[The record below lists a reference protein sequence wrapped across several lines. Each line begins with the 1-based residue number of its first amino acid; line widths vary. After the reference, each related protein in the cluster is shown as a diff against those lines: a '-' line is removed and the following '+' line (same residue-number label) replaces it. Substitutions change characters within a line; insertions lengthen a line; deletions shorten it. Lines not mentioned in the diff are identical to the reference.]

1 MRDGEQQ
8 TGVILSKDEK
18 IRIAEGLAEAGVH
31 RIEAGM
37 PIVSPSDNE
46 AIKEIVKRNLGPQ
59 IFSFA
64 RCMKEDVKRAIDTG
78 VNGVVMEIPSSKH
91 MVELAYRWPME
102 KAIETSIEATKFAH
116 DNGLEV
122 VFFPIDFSRA
132 ELKWAIDLIEKVGQG
147 RPHGRA
153 GAGRHLRRLSPHAM
167 KYFVTQVQSRIKK
180 RLEAHF
186 HQDFGMGVANTIMA
200 LSLGVEVMHTTVLGI
215 GERSGNAPMEDVVM
229 ALKTMY
235 GVDVGIDTTKLTPL
249 ANLVQRLTGVVVPTN
264 KAIVGS
270 GLYQIESGIIA
281 SWFKNCGEKYATE
294 LFPIRWSAVGQPP
307 AEVVMG
313 KGSGIDSVNMW
324 LQRRRHAGVGRGRH
338 EGAAGGQG
346 LFAEEQED
354 AHARPSSA
362 IWRARRSGGRS
373 RRRSRAALSRLRRTT
388 AKPRATSPGF
398 LFSLTLAGRGL
409 APSKPIPS
417 SDTACRR
424 MMRPPTASAPA
435 KMRGTAWRYR
445 PQGAIMQRIARP
457 VRVPWGYRNQFK
469 VAPRNAAPI

>member
-1 MRDGEQQ
+1 MANPTPWKTNDWFVSEWNYAPEVTKDFKFAKNIKIHDVTLRDGEQQ

-18 IRIAEGLAEAGVH
+18 IRIAEALAEAGVH

-37 PIVSPSDNE
+37 PIVSPSDND

-59 IFSFA
+59 IFSFC
-64 RCMKEDVKRAIDTG
+64 RCMKEDVQRAIDTG
-78 VNGVVMEIPSSKH
+78 VKGVVMEIPSSKH
-91 MVELAYRWPME
+91 MVDLAYRWPME

-116 DNGLEV
+116 KNGLEV

-132 ELKWAIDLIEKVGQG
+132 ELKWAIDLIDKVGKEG
-147 RPHGRA
+147 HMDALALVDTFGV
-153 GAGRHLRRLSPHAM
+153 LSPHAM
-167 KYFVTQVQSRIKK
+167 TYFVTEVQKRIPK

-215 GERSGNAPMEDVVM
+215 GERSGNTPMEDVVM

-281 SWFKNCGEKYATE
+281 SWFKNCGEKNATE

-324 LQRRRHAGVGRGRH
+324 LQDVGMQVSEADAMKVLQAVKLHSLNNKKMLSHAEFRDV
-338 EGAAGGQG
+338 
-346 LFAEEQED
+346 
-354 AHARPSSA
+354 ARA
-362 IWRARRSGGRS
+362 TLGRS
-373 RRRSRAALSRLRRTT
+373 QQAAE
-388 AKPRATSPGF
+388 
-398 LFSLTLAGRGL
+398 
-409 APSKPIPS
+409 
-417 SDTACRR
+417 
-424 MMRPPTASAPA
+424 
-435 KMRGTAWRYR
+435 
-445 PQGAIMQRIARP
+445 
-457 VRVPWGYRNQFK
+457 
-469 VAPRNAAPI
+469 

>member
-1 MRDGEQQ
+1 MTATPWKTNDWFVSEWNYAPEVTKDFKFAKNIKIHDVTLRDGEQQ
-8 TGVILSKDEK
+8 TGIILSKDEK

-37 PIVSPSDNE
+37 PIVSPSDND

-64 RCMKEDVKRAIDTG
+64 RCMKEDVKRAVDTG
-78 VNGVVMEIPSSKH
+78 VNGIVMEIPSSKH
-91 MVELAYRWPME
+91 MLELAYRWPLE
-102 KAIETSIEATKFAH
+102 KAIETSVEATKFAH

-132 ELKWAIDLIEKVGQG
+132 EINWALDLIEKVGKEG
-147 RPHGRA
+147 HMDALALVDTFGVV
-153 GAGRHLRRLSPHAM
+153 SPHAM
-167 KYFVTQVQSRIKK
+167 SYFVKQVQSRIKK

-235 GVDVGIDTTKLTPL
+235 GVDCGIDTTKLTPL
-249 ANLVQRLTGVVVPTN
+249 ANLVQRLTGVVVPSN

-281 SWFKNCGEKYATE
+281 SWFKNCGEKNATE

-307 AEVVMG
+307 AEIVMG
-313 KGSGIDSVNMW
+313 KGSGIDSVNAW
-324 LQRRRHAGVGRGRH
+324 LRDVGMQVS
-338 EGAAGGQG
+338 E
-346 LFAEEQED
+346 ED
-354 AHARPSSA
+354 AMKVLQAVKLHSLKNKKMLSHAEFRDVA
-362 IWRARRSGGRS
+362 RATLGRS
-373 RRRSRAALSRLRRTT
+373 QQAAE
-388 AKPRATSPGF
+388 
-398 LFSLTLAGRGL
+398 
-409 APSKPIPS
+409 
-417 SDTACRR
+417 
-424 MMRPPTASAPA
+424 
-435 KMRGTAWRYR
+435 
-445 PQGAIMQRIARP
+445 
-457 VRVPWGYRNQFK
+457 
-469 VAPRNAAPI
+469 

>member
-1 MRDGEQQ
+1 MAATPWKTNDWFVSEWNYAPEVTKDFKFAKNIKIHDVTLRDGEQQ

-18 IRIAEGLAEAGVH
+18 IRIAEALAEAGVH

-37 PIVSPSDNE
+37 PIVSPSDND

-64 RCMKEDVKRAIDTG
+64 RCMKDDVKRAIDTG

-91 MVELAYRWPME
+91 MVDLAYRWPME
-102 KAIETSIEATKFAH
+102 KAIETSIEATSYAH

-132 ELKWAIDLIEKVGQG
+132 ELKWAIDLIERVGKDG
-147 RPHGRA
+147 HMDALALVDTFGV
-153 GAGRHLRRLSPHAM
+153 LSPHAM
-167 KYFVTQVQSRIKK
+167 KYFVTEVQKRIKK

-215 GERSGNAPMEDVVM
+215 GERSGNTPMEDVVM

-235 GVDVGIDTTKLTPL
+235 GVDCGIDTTKLTPL
-249 ANLVQRLTGVVVPTN
+249 ANLVQRLTGVAVPSN

-281 SWFKNCGEKYATE
+281 SWFKNCGEKNATE

-313 KGSGIDSVNMW
+313 KGSGIDSINMW
-324 LQRRRHAGVGRGRH
+324 LADVGMQVS
-338 EGAAGGQG
+338 E
-346 LFAEEQED
+346 ED
-354 AHARPSSA
+354 AMKVLQAVKLHSLRNKRMLTHAEFRDLA
-362 IWRARRSGGRS
+362 
-373 RRRSRAALSRLRRTT
+373 
-388 AKPRATSPGF
+388 RATLGK
-398 LFSLTLAGRGL
+398 TQ
-409 APSKPIPS
+409 
-417 SDTACRR
+417 
-424 MMRPPTASAPA
+424 M
-435 KMRGTAWRYR
+435 
-445 PQGAIMQRIARP
+445 
-457 VRVPWGYRNQFK
+457 
-469 VAPRNAAPI
+469 AAE

>member
-1 MRDGEQQ
+1 MANPTPWKTNDWFVSEWNYAPEVTKDFKFAKNIKIHDVTLRDGEQQ
-8 TGVILSKDEK
+8 TGIILSKDEK

-37 PIVSPSDNE
+37 PIVSPSDND

-64 RCMKEDVKRAIDTG
+64 RCMKEDVKRAVDTG
-78 VNGVVMEIPSSKH
+78 VNGIVMEIPSSKH
-91 MVELAYRWPME
+91 MLELAYRWPLE
-102 KAIETSIEATKFAH
+102 KAIETSVEATKFAH

-132 ELKWAIDLIEKVGQG
+132 EIKWALDLIEKVGREG
-147 RPHGRA
+147 HMDALALVDTFGVV
-153 GAGRHLRRLSPHAM
+153 SPHAM
-167 KYFVTQVQSRIKK
+167 QYFVKQVQARIPK

-235 GVDVGIDTTKLTPL
+235 GVDCGIDTTKLTPL
-249 ANLVQRLTGVVVPTN
+249 ANLVQRLTGVVVPSN

-281 SWFKNCGEKYATE
+281 SWFKNCGEKNATE

-307 AEVVMG
+307 AEIVMG
-313 KGSGIDSVNMW
+313 KGSGIDSVNAW
-324 LQRRRHAGVGRGRH
+324 LRDVGMQVS
-338 EGAAGGQG
+338 E
-346 LFAEEQED
+346 ED
-354 AHARPSSA
+354 AMKVLQAVKLHSLKNKKMLTHAEFRDV
-362 IWRARRSGGRS
+362 AR
-373 RRRSRAALSRLRRTT
+373 
-388 AKPRATSPGF
+388 
-398 LFSLTLAGRGL
+398 LTLGR
-409 APSKPIPS
+409 
-417 SDTACRR
+417 T
-424 MMRPPTASAPA
+424 
-435 KMRGTAWRYR
+435 
-445 PQGAIMQRIARP
+445 QQ
-457 VRVPWGYRNQFK
+457 
-469 VAPRNAAPI
+469 AAE

>member
-1 MRDGEQQ
+1 MANPTPWKTNDWFVSEWNYAPEVTKDFKFAKNIKIHDVTLRDGEQQ

-37 PIVSPSDNE
+37 PIVSPSDAD

-64 RCMKEDVKRAIDTG
+64 RCMKEDVKRAVDTG
-78 VNGVVMEIPSSKH
+78 VKGVVMEIPSSKH
-91 MVELAYRWPME
+91 MLELAYRWPLE
-102 KAIETSIEATKFAH
+102 KAIETSVEATKYAH

-132 ELKWAIDLIEKVGQG
+132 ELKWAIDLIEKVGKEG
-147 RPHGRA
+147 HMDALALVDTFGV
-153 GAGRHLRRLSPHAM
+153 LSPHAM
-167 KYFVTQVQSRIKK
+167 KYFVTQVQARIPK

-235 GVDVGIDTTKLTPL
+235 GVDCGIDTTKLTPL
-249 ANLVQRLTGVVVPTN
+249 ANLVQRLTGVAVPSN

-281 SWFKNCGEKYATE
+281 SWFKNCGEKNATE

-307 AEVVMG
+307 AEIVMG
-313 KGSGIDSVNMW
+313 KGSGINSVNAW
-324 LQRRRHAGVGRGRH
+324 LRDVGMQVSEEDAMKVLQATKLHSLKNKKMLTHAEFRDLARGVLGRGQQ
-338 EGAAGGQG
+338 AA
-346 LFAEEQED
+346 E
-354 AHARPSSA
+354 
-362 IWRARRSGGRS
+362 
-373 RRRSRAALSRLRRTT
+373 
-388 AKPRATSPGF
+388 
-398 LFSLTLAGRGL
+398 
-409 APSKPIPS
+409 
-417 SDTACRR
+417 
-424 MMRPPTASAPA
+424 
-435 KMRGTAWRYR
+435 
-445 PQGAIMQRIARP
+445 
-457 VRVPWGYRNQFK
+457 
-469 VAPRNAAPI
+469 